1 MKKKDFALFL
11 LRNGVVKFGEFTLKD
26 GSSSPFFLDFG
37 ALATGRSFTEVGRFF
52 YERIAEIDGLT
63 SADFLYGPPYKA
75 TMLAAA
81 TAMAWPNGDIPCLF
95 TRKEAKTHGEGGTS
109 FGYQAQK
116 GQSYLMLD
124 DVMSS
129 GGTKLEALAALSD
142 NACAAV
148 IVGVDRQHPDGHTT
162 AAEQFMQK
170 TGVPVYSLITLTELC
185 ECLEGEVEAEFHL
198 KMKEFCAR

>member
-52 YERIAEIDGLT
+52 YERIAEIEGL
-63 SADFLYGPPYKA
+63 SAVDFLYGPPYKA
-75 TMLAAA
+75 SMLAGA
-81 TAMAWPNGDIPCLF
+81 TAMAWPDGDIPCLF
-95 TRKEAKTHGEGGTS
+95 TRKEAKAHGEGGTS
-109 FGYQAQK
+109 FGHRAEK
-116 GQSYLMLD
+116 GQSYIMLD

-129 GGTKLEALAALSD
+129 GGTKLEALAALPG
-142 NACAAV
+142 NVCAAV
-148 IVGVDRQHPDGHTT
+148 VVGVDRQHPDGHTT

-170 TGVPVYSLITLTELC
+170 TGVPVYSLITLAELV
-185 ECLEGEVEAEFHL
+185 EYLDGEVEAGLHQ